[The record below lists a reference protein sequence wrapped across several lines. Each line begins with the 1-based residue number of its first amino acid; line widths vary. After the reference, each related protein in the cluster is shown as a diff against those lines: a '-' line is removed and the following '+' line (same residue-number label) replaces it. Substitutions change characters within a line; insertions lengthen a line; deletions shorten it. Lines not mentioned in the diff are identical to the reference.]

1 MILYA
6 RQLIIYEST
15 WSVINSMENHF
26 LKPRYDAGGFA
37 SLPER
42 VLDLLS
48 ANRYDAVVFFLIDA
62 FGWRFFEKFQ
72 DATFFRQIT
81 PAGTVE
87 KLTSQFP
94 STTAAHLTTIH
105 TGMPV
110 GEHGIFEWYYY
121 EPILDSLIAPLLH
134 SFAGT
139 PLRDTLKSSGVRAS
153 RLYPASQLYRQLMK
167 RGTPTTIFQH
177 REYTP
182 STFSEVVFKGARTVG
197 YRTLPEAL
205 TNLAGK
211 LLVTKPPAY
220 YLLYFDRIDAVGHE
234 YGPAS
239 DQVTAEILVFLMT
252 MERIFLKALTGNHKK
267 ILFLLTADHG
277 HVETDPQTAV
287 YINLDPAFTG
297 VEKFLKTNRLG
308 ERIIPAGSAR
318 DFFLY
323 IHDEQLEE
331 AQAFLASRLEGR
343 AEVRKVAELIDKGY
357 FGPNISSQFLGR
369 VGNLVILPYHGQS
382 VWWYEKDRF
391 EQRFCGHHGGLTKEE
406 LEIPLIMWEM

>member
-1 MILYA
+1 
-6 RQLIIYEST
+6 
-15 WSVINSMENHF
+15 MEKHF
-26 LKPRYDAGGFA
+26 LKPSYDASGFA
-37 SLPER
+37 SLPGR
-42 VLDLLS
+42 ILNLLS
-48 ANRYDAVVFFLIDA
+48 TNRYDAVVLFLIDS
-62 FGWRFFEKFQ
+62 FGWRYFEKFQ
-72 DATFFRQIT
+72 DAAFFRQIT
-81 PAGTVE
+81 PAGSVE

-121 EPILDSLIAPLLH
+121 EPLLDSLIAPLLH

-139 PLRDTLKSSGVRAS
+139 PLRDTLKPFGVKTS

-167 RGTPTTIFQH
+167 RGTTSTIFQH

-182 STFSEVVFKGARTVG
+182 STFSDVVFQGAKTVG

-211 LLVTKPPAY
+211 LLENRPPAY
-220 YLLYFDRIDAVGHE
+220 YLLYFDKIDAVGHE

-239 DQVTAEILVFLMT
+239 EQVIAEILVFLMT
-252 MERIFLKALTGNHKK
+252 MERIFLKALRGSRKK

-277 HVETDPQTAV
+277 QVEIDPETTI
-287 YINLDPAFTG
+287 YLNRDPAFAG
-297 VEKFLKTNRLG
+297 VEQFLRINHLG
-308 ERIIPAGSAR
+308 EILVPAGSAR

-323 IHDEQLEE
+323 IHDERLEV

-343 AEVRKVAELIDKGY
+343 AEVRKVAELMDEGY
-357 FGPNISSQFLGR
+357 FGPNISTRFRGR
-369 VGNLVILPYHGQS
+369 VGNLVILPYRGQS
-382 VWWYEKDRF
+382 VWWFEKDKF
-391 EQRFCGHHGGLTKEE
+391 EQRFRGHHGGLTKEE
-406 LEIPLIMWEM
+406 LEIPLITWEM

>member
-1 MILYA
+1 
-6 RQLIIYEST
+6 
-15 WSVINSMENHF
+15 MENHF

-37 SLPER
+37 CLPGR
-42 VLDLLS
+42 ILDLLS
-48 ANRYDAVVFFLIDA
+48 DNRYDAVVLFLIDS
-62 FGWRFFEKFQ
+62 FGWRYFEKFQ
-72 DATFFRQIT
+72 DSAFFRQIT
-81 PAGTVE
+81 PAGKVE

-139 PLRDTLKSSGVRAS
+139 SLRDTLKPTGIKAS
-153 RLYPASQLYRQLMK
+153 RLYPAGQLYRQLKK
-167 RGTPTTIFQH
+167 RGTPTIIFQH

-182 STFSEVVFKGARTVG
+182 STFSDVVFKGAKTVG

-211 LLVTKPPAY
+211 LLETKPPAY
-220 YLLYFDRIDAVGHE
+220 YFLYFDRIDAVGHE

-252 MERIFLKALTGNHKK
+252 MERIFMKALTGNRKR
-267 ILFLLTADHG
+267 ILFLMTADHG
-277 HVETDPQTAV
+277 QVEVDPQTAV
-287 YINLDPAFTG
+287 YLNLDPAFTG
-297 VEKFLKTNRLG
+297 IEKLLKTNRLG
-308 ERIIPAGSAR
+308 ERLVPAGSAR

-323 IHDEQLEE
+323 IYEERLEE

-343 AEVRKVAELIDKGY
+343 AEVRKVAELMEEGY
-357 FGPNISSQFLGR
+357 FGSNLSPQFLGR
-369 VGNLVILPYHGQS
+369 VGNLVILPYQGES
-382 VWWYEKDRF
+382 VWWFEKDSF
-391 EQRFCGHHGGLTKEE
+391 EQRFHGHHGGLTKQEM
-406 LEIPLIMWEM
+406 EIPLILWEM